1 MRAELESLQ
10 LPFSAPVP
18 RGHEVLFA
26 TVRPA
31 QGSRERASLVLD
43 RTCGCLYCAEQLWG
57 ALSADPRS
65 LTDPL
70 AVLSERSWV
79 VDRTLAGRSLGAI
92 VLSEGAARRTR
103 LFVEPS
109 VAPPYR

>member
-10 LPFSAPVP
+10 VPFSAPVP

-26 TVRPA
+26 TVRQAPD
-31 QGSRERASLVLD
+31 SRERASLVLD
-43 RTCGCLYCAEQLWG
+43 LTCGCLYCAERLWG
-57 ALSADPRS
+57 ALSGDARS

-70 AVLSERSWV
+70 AVLRERSWV
-79 VDRTLAGRSLGAI
+79 VDRTLAGRSLGAV

-103 LFVEPS
+103 LFIEPS
-109 VAPPYR
+109 AAPPYR